1 MDLAPVDALLRER
14 RGSFR
19 LRIPLRM
26 KVLGAARDPDGQD
39 QTLELFDL
47 SRDGLS
53 AEVREVHHWQPGD
66 RLQLRLG
73 IAAAPV
79 EVEAEIRW
87 LRRRAPGTL
96 VGLRFLDLDAATLQR
111 LDHSIGSLQRQW
123 LRTRVAV

>member
-1 MDLAPVDALLRER
+1 MTLAAVDALLRER

-26 KVLGAARDPDGQD
+26 QVLGDVRDQDGQE
-39 QTLELFDL
+39 QTLELHDL

-53 AEVREVHHWQPGD
+53 AEVGDVQHWQPGD

-73 IAAAPV
+73 LAAERV
-79 EVEAEIRW
+79 DVEAEIRW
-87 LRRRAPGTL
+87 LRRRGPGTL
-96 VGLRFLDLDAATLQR
+96 VGLRFLDLNAATVQR
-111 LDHSIGSLQRQW
+111 LDHGIGRLQRQW